1 MKNIDDVANAIVTL
15 QVNAETPFEKGLV
28 TKFQNNLLNFL
39 ASGDKKSTVKHK
51 KVCLNCGKEFETGRS
66 FQKFCSA
73 RCYSRWKG
81 RLLTD
86 AKPIGSKKVCLN
98 CGKEFI
104 KKHPHQKYCSA
115 KCRKHIDYI
124 KAVSTG
130 KHISAALRHAAA
142 TTYRVADPAA
152 RN

>member
-39 ASGDKKSTVKHK
+39 ASGDKKSTVKH
-51 KVCLNCGKEFETGRS
+51 
-66 FQKFCSA
+66 
-73 RCYSRWKG
+73 
-81 RLLTD
+81 
-86 AKPIGSKKVCLN
+86 KKVCLN